1 MDRGELKD
9 KKAFVELVREEFSS
23 SVGEKVM
30 TISEQFR
37 EEGRREGIEKGKIE
51 VAKQLLAEKAELTFI
66 QRITGLSLEKFKH
79 YKM

>member
-1 MDRGELKD
+1 M
-9 KKAFVELVREEFSS
+9 VRKEFSS

-66 QRITGLSLEKFKH
+66 QRITGLSLVKIEALKEDEINII
-79 YKM
+79 